1 MKRDKLRI
9 GVITA
14 ALAMMIAGGVLT
26 WQQDARNGKA
36 DQAKQGE
43 TAQLT
48 EDESTGTTEQQ
59 TEETAGDAD
68 GTRAVQDQADDVENS
83 LEQVPE
89 MEAACEEEAA
99 GNPEADAETAQNT
112 PEESDGNTERQ
123 DAQAVNGTAADQNGE
138 TGSGETAANEETS
151 AASGTVDSAEN
162 QETAVE
168 TAGAAQD
175 LMFSEATI
183 MELPVTGTVLIPYN
197 MENTV
202 YFPTLDLY
210 QCNPGVVFSAA
221 EGTPV
226 LAAADGEV
234 YLFSTYNEQSPKLNI
249 LTNDGMNLTYDLSAV
264 PANSSYGS
272 IAVGTEY
279 IYISVLQDGAVVTY
293 SAPKDEPQNLTRLG
307 DVTCRPAWNGSMQLI
322 NNMVYS
328 AVVSST
334 DMPIDVKYH
343 EALDDTL
350 RLAKAKAIAESI
362 VEGYRATNSSGK
374 AELEY
379 KIKAGLSESGYTN
392 VTAEVNEF
400 TVTPATASAE
410 GSATGTITL
419 VCGRKSDIVRINK
432 TIAKLTETK
441 ILFLSDKEVRVSL
454 NDTGEKYVI
463 FAEYEGEKLKRTAIV
478 PVTFNEP
485 GEKTILLPS
494 GWTKT
499 TANALRA
506 FFWNSLEDIRPL
518 CGNAAR

>member
-48 EDESTGTTEQQ
+48 EDKNAGTAEQQ

-83 LEQVPE
+83 LEQTPE
-89 MEAACEEEAA
+89 METACEEEAV
-99 GNPEADAETAQNT
+99 GNTEADAETAQNT
-112 PEESDGNTERQ
+112 SEESGENTQNGQ
-123 DAQAVNGTAADQNGE
+123 DAQAVNGTAAADQNGE

-162 QETAVE
+162 QETTVE

-210 QCNPGVVFSAA
+210 RCNPGVVFSAA

-234 YLFSTYNEQSPKLNI
+234 VSVENDARTG
-249 LTNDGMNLTYDLSAV
+249 LTVTMNLGNGYEAI
-264 PANSSYGS
+264 YGQLTDVS
-272 IAVGTEY
+272 LEAGQKVQKAARI
-279 IYISVLQDGAVVTY
+279 GAVA
-293 SAPKDEPQNLTRLG
+293 APTKYYVKEGSNLFFEMKKDGTAIDP
-307 DVTCRPAWNGSMQLI
+307 
-322 NNMVYS
+322 MVYL
-328 AVVSST
+328 
-334 DMPIDVKYH
+334 P
-343 EALDDTL
+343 
-350 RLAKAKAIAESI
+350 AI
-362 VEGYRATNSSGK
+362 
-374 AELEY
+374 
-379 KIKAGLSESGYTN
+379 SE
-392 VTAEVNEF
+392 
-400 TVTPATASAE
+400 
-410 GSATGTITL
+410 
-419 VCGRKSDIVRINK
+419 
-432 TIAKLTETK
+432 
-441 ILFLSDKEVRVSL
+441 
-454 NDTGEKYVI
+454 
-463 FAEYEGEKLKRTAIV
+463 
-478 PVTFNEP
+478 
-485 GEKTILLPS
+485 
-494 GWTKT
+494 
-499 TANALRA
+499 
-506 FFWNSLEDIRPL
+506 
-518 CGNAAR
+518 

>member
-1 MKRDKLRI
+1 MKKDKLRI

-89 MEAACEEEAA
+89 MEAACEEAA

-234 YLFSTYNEQSPKLNI
+234 VSVENDARTG
-249 LTNDGMNLTYDLSAV
+249 LTVTMNLGNGYEAI
-264 PANSSYGS
+264 YGQLTDVS
-272 IAVGTEY
+272 LEAGQKVQKAARI
-279 IYISVLQDGAVVTY
+279 GAVA
-293 SAPKDEPQNLTRLG
+293 APTKYYVKEGSNLFFEMKKDGKAIDP
-307 DVTCRPAWNGSMQLI
+307 
-322 NNMVYS
+322 MVYL
-328 AVVSST
+328 
-334 DMPIDVKYH
+334 P
-343 EALDDTL
+343 
-350 RLAKAKAIAESI
+350 AI
-362 VEGYRATNSSGK
+362 
-374 AELEY
+374 
-379 KIKAGLSESGYTN
+379 SE
-392 VTAEVNEF
+392 
-400 TVTPATASAE
+400 
-410 GSATGTITL
+410 
-419 VCGRKSDIVRINK
+419 
-432 TIAKLTETK
+432 
-441 ILFLSDKEVRVSL
+441 
-454 NDTGEKYVI
+454 
-463 FAEYEGEKLKRTAIV
+463 
-478 PVTFNEP
+478 
-485 GEKTILLPS
+485 
-494 GWTKT
+494 
-499 TANALRA
+499 
-506 FFWNSLEDIRPL
+506 
-518 CGNAAR
+518 

>member
-59 TEETAGDAD
+59 TEETTGDAD

-83 LEQVPE
+83 LEQAPE
-89 MEAACEEEAA
+89 MEAACEEEAV

-138 TGSGETAANEETS
+138 TGSGETAANEET
-151 AASGTVDSAEN
+151 

-234 YLFSTYNEQSPKLNI
+234 VSVENDARTG
-249 LTNDGMNLTYDLSAV
+249 LTVTMNLGNGYEAI
-264 PANSSYGS
+264 YGQLTDVS
-272 IAVGTEY
+272 LEAGQKVQKAARI
-279 IYISVLQDGAVVTY
+279 GAVA
-293 SAPKDEPQNLTRLG
+293 APTKYYVKEGSNLFFEMKKDGKAIDP
-307 DVTCRPAWNGSMQLI
+307 
-322 NNMVYS
+322 MVYL
-328 AVVSST
+328 
-334 DMPIDVKYH
+334 P
-343 EALDDTL
+343 
-350 RLAKAKAIAESI
+350 AI
-362 VEGYRATNSSGK
+362 
-374 AELEY
+374 
-379 KIKAGLSESGYTN
+379 SE
-392 VTAEVNEF
+392 
-400 TVTPATASAE
+400 
-410 GSATGTITL
+410 
-419 VCGRKSDIVRINK
+419 
-432 TIAKLTETK
+432 
-441 ILFLSDKEVRVSL
+441 
-454 NDTGEKYVI
+454 
-463 FAEYEGEKLKRTAIV
+463 
-478 PVTFNEP
+478 
-485 GEKTILLPS
+485 
-494 GWTKT
+494 
-499 TANALRA
+499 
-506 FFWNSLEDIRPL
+506 
-518 CGNAAR
+518 

>member
-1 MKRDKLRI
+1 MREEYF
-9 GVITA
+9 V
-14 ALAMMIAGGVLT
+14 
-26 WQQDARNGKA
+26 
-36 DQAKQGE
+36 
-43 TAQLT
+43 
-48 EDESTGTTEQQ
+48 

-234 YLFSTYNEQSPKLNI
+234 VSVE
-249 LTNDGMNLTYDLSAV
+249 NDARTAR
-264 PANSSYGS
+264 
-272 IAVGTEY
+272 I
-279 IYISVLQDGAVVTY
+279 GAVA
-293 SAPKDEPQNLTRLG
+293 APTKYYVKEGSNLFFEMKKDGKAIDP
-307 DVTCRPAWNGSMQLI
+307 
-322 NNMVYS
+322 MVYL
-328 AVVSST
+328 
-334 DMPIDVKYH
+334 P
-343 EALDDTL
+343 
-350 RLAKAKAIAESI
+350 AI
-362 VEGYRATNSSGK
+362 
-374 AELEY
+374 
-379 KIKAGLSESGYTN
+379 SE
-392 VTAEVNEF
+392 
-400 TVTPATASAE
+400 
-410 GSATGTITL
+410 
-419 VCGRKSDIVRINK
+419 
-432 TIAKLTETK
+432 
-441 ILFLSDKEVRVSL
+441 
-454 NDTGEKYVI
+454 
-463 FAEYEGEKLKRTAIV
+463 
-478 PVTFNEP
+478 
-485 GEKTILLPS
+485 
-494 GWTKT
+494 
-499 TANALRA
+499 
-506 FFWNSLEDIRPL
+506 
-518 CGNAAR
+518 

>member
-26 WQQDARNGKA
+26 WQQDAGNGKA

-83 LEQVPE
+83 LEQAPE
-89 MEAACEEEAA
+89 METACEEEAV

-112 PEESDGNTERQ
+112 PEDSDGNTERQ
-123 DAQAVNGTAADQNGE
+123 DAQAVNG
-138 TGSGETAANEETS
+138 SAANEETS

-234 YLFSTYNEQSPKLNI
+234 VSVENDARTG
-249 LTNDGMNLTYDLSAV
+249 LTVTMNLGNGYEAI
-264 PANSSYGS
+264 YGQLTDVS
-272 IAVGTEY
+272 LEAGQKVQKAARI
-279 IYISVLQDGAVVTY
+279 GAVA
-293 SAPKDEPQNLTRLG
+293 APTKYYVKEGSNLFFEMKKDGKAIDP
-307 DVTCRPAWNGSMQLI
+307 
-322 NNMVYS
+322 MVYL
-328 AVVSST
+328 
-334 DMPIDVKYH
+334 P
-343 EALDDTL
+343 
-350 RLAKAKAIAESI
+350 AI
-362 VEGYRATNSSGK
+362 
-374 AELEY
+374 
-379 KIKAGLSESGYTN
+379 SE
-392 VTAEVNEF
+392 
-400 TVTPATASAE
+400 
-410 GSATGTITL
+410 
-419 VCGRKSDIVRINK
+419 
-432 TIAKLTETK
+432 
-441 ILFLSDKEVRVSL
+441 
-454 NDTGEKYVI
+454 
-463 FAEYEGEKLKRTAIV
+463 
-478 PVTFNEP
+478 
-485 GEKTILLPS
+485 
-494 GWTKT
+494 
-499 TANALRA
+499 
-506 FFWNSLEDIRPL
+506 
-518 CGNAAR
+518 

>member
-1 MKRDKLRI
+1 MREEYF
-9 GVITA
+9 V
-14 ALAMMIAGGVLT
+14 
-26 WQQDARNGKA
+26 
-36 DQAKQGE
+36 
-43 TAQLT
+43 
-48 EDESTGTTEQQ
+48 

-123 DAQAVNGTAADQNGE
+123 DAQAVNGTAADQNEE

-234 YLFSTYNEQSPKLNI
+234 VSVENDARTG
-249 LTNDGMNLTYDLSAV
+249 LTVTMNLGNGYEAI
-264 PANSSYGS
+264 YGQLTDVS
-272 IAVGTEY
+272 LEAGQKVQKAARI
-279 IYISVLQDGAVVTY
+279 GAVA
-293 SAPKDEPQNLTRLG
+293 APTKYYVKEGSNLFFEMKKDG
-307 DVTCRPAWNGSMQLI
+307 
-322 NNMVYS
+322 
-328 AVVSST
+328 
-334 DMPIDVKYH
+334 
-343 EALDDTL
+343 
-350 RLAKAKAIAESI
+350 KAIDPMAYLPAI
-362 VEGYRATNSSGK
+362 
-374 AELEY
+374 
-379 KIKAGLSESGYTN
+379 SE
-392 VTAEVNEF
+392 
-400 TVTPATASAE
+400 
-410 GSATGTITL
+410 
-419 VCGRKSDIVRINK
+419 
-432 TIAKLTETK
+432 
-441 ILFLSDKEVRVSL
+441 
-454 NDTGEKYVI
+454 
-463 FAEYEGEKLKRTAIV
+463 
-478 PVTFNEP
+478 
-485 GEKTILLPS
+485 
-494 GWTKT
+494 
-499 TANALRA
+499 
-506 FFWNSLEDIRPL
+506 
-518 CGNAAR
+518 

>member
-202 YFPTLDLY
+202 YFPTLESL
-210 QCNPGVVFSAA
+210 
-221 EGTPV
+221 PV
-226 LAAADGEV
+226 
-234 YLFSTYNEQSPKLNI
+234 QSRRCFL
-249 LTNDGMNLTYDLSAV
+249 GGRR
-264 PANSSYGS
+264 NSGS
-272 IAVGTEY
+272 G
-279 IYISVLQDGAVVTY
+279 
-293 SAPKDEPQNLTRLG
+293 
-307 DVTCRPAWNGSMQLI
+307 GSGRR
-322 NNMVYS
+322 S
-328 AVVSST
+328 C
-334 DMPIDVKYH
+334 
-343 EALDDTL
+343 EC
-350 RLAKAKAIAESI
+350 
-362 VEGYRATNSSGK
+362 GK
-374 AELEY
+374 
-379 KIKAGLSESGYTN
+379 
-392 VTAEVNEF
+392 
-400 TVTPATASAE
+400 
-410 GSATGTITL
+410 
-419 VCGRKSDIVRINK
+419 
-432 TIAKLTETK
+432 
-441 ILFLSDKEVRVSL
+441 
-454 NDTGEKYVI
+454 
-463 FAEYEGEKLKRTAIV
+463 
-478 PVTFNEP
+478 
-485 GEKTILLPS
+485 
-494 GWTKT
+494 
-499 TANALRA
+499 
-506 FFWNSLEDIRPL
+506 
-518 CGNAAR
+518 

>member
-43 TAQLT
+43 TA
-48 EDESTGTTEQQ
+48 
-59 TEETAGDAD
+59 GDAD

-89 MEAACEEEAA
+89 MEAACEEEAV

-234 YLFSTYNEQSPKLNI
+234 VSVENDARTG
-249 LTNDGMNLTYDLSAV
+249 LTVTMNLGNGYEAI
-264 PANSSYGS
+264 YGQLTDVS
-272 IAVGTEY
+272 LEAGQKVQKAARI
-279 IYISVLQDGAVVTY
+279 GAVA
-293 SAPKDEPQNLTRLG
+293 APTKYYVKEGSNLFFEMKKDGKAIDP
-307 DVTCRPAWNGSMQLI
+307 
-322 NNMVYS
+322 MVYL
-328 AVVSST
+328 
-334 DMPIDVKYH
+334 P
-343 EALDDTL
+343 
-350 RLAKAKAIAESI
+350 AI
-362 VEGYRATNSSGK
+362 
-374 AELEY
+374 
-379 KIKAGLSESGYTN
+379 SE
-392 VTAEVNEF
+392 
-400 TVTPATASAE
+400 
-410 GSATGTITL
+410 
-419 VCGRKSDIVRINK
+419 
-432 TIAKLTETK
+432 
-441 ILFLSDKEVRVSL
+441 
-454 NDTGEKYVI
+454 
-463 FAEYEGEKLKRTAIV
+463 
-478 PVTFNEP
+478 
-485 GEKTILLPS
+485 
-494 GWTKT
+494 
-499 TANALRA
+499 
-506 FFWNSLEDIRPL
+506 
-518 CGNAAR
+518 

>member
-59 TEETAGDAD
+59 TEETTGDAD

-123 DAQAVNGTAADQNGE
+123 DGE

-234 YLFSTYNEQSPKLNI
+234 VSVENDARTG
-249 LTNDGMNLTYDLSAV
+249 LTVTMNLGNGYEAI
-264 PANSSYGS
+264 YGQLTDVS
-272 IAVGTEY
+272 LEAGQKVQKAARI
-279 IYISVLQDGAVVTY
+279 GAVA
-293 SAPKDEPQNLTRLG
+293 APTKYYVKEGSNLFFEMKKDG
-307 DVTCRPAWNGSMQLI
+307 
-322 NNMVYS
+322 
-328 AVVSST
+328 
-334 DMPIDVKYH
+334 
-343 EALDDTL
+343 
-350 RLAKAKAIAESI
+350 KAIDPMAYLPAI
-362 VEGYRATNSSGK
+362 
-374 AELEY
+374 
-379 KIKAGLSESGYTN
+379 SE
-392 VTAEVNEF
+392 
-400 TVTPATASAE
+400 
-410 GSATGTITL
+410 
-419 VCGRKSDIVRINK
+419 
-432 TIAKLTETK
+432 
-441 ILFLSDKEVRVSL
+441 
-454 NDTGEKYVI
+454 
-463 FAEYEGEKLKRTAIV
+463 
-478 PVTFNEP
+478 
-485 GEKTILLPS
+485 
-494 GWTKT
+494 
-499 TANALRA
+499 
-506 FFWNSLEDIRPL
+506 
-518 CGNAAR
+518 

>member
-26 WQQDARNGKA
+26 WQQDAGNGKA

-83 LEQVPE
+83 LEQAPE
-89 MEAACEEEAA
+89 MEAACEEEAV

-123 DAQAVNGTAADQNGE
+123 DAQAVNGTAA
-138 TGSGETAANEETS
+138 NEETS
-151 AASGTVDSAEN
+151 AASGTVDSEEN

-202 YFPTLDLY
+202 YFPTLDLF

-234 YLFSTYNEQSPKLNI
+234 VSVENDARTG
-249 LTNDGMNLTYDLSAV
+249 LTVTMNLGNGYEAI
-264 PANSSYGS
+264 YGQLTDVS
-272 IAVGTEY
+272 LEAGQKVQKAARI
-279 IYISVLQDGAVVTY
+279 GAVA
-293 SAPKDEPQNLTRLG
+293 APTKYYVKEGSNLFFEMKKDGKAIDP
-307 DVTCRPAWNGSMQLI
+307 
-322 NNMVYS
+322 MVYL
-328 AVVSST
+328 
-334 DMPIDVKYH
+334 P
-343 EALDDTL
+343 
-350 RLAKAKAIAESI
+350 AI
-362 VEGYRATNSSGK
+362 
-374 AELEY
+374 
-379 KIKAGLSESGYTN
+379 SE
-392 VTAEVNEF
+392 
-400 TVTPATASAE
+400 
-410 GSATGTITL
+410 
-419 VCGRKSDIVRINK
+419 
-432 TIAKLTETK
+432 
-441 ILFLSDKEVRVSL
+441 
-454 NDTGEKYVI
+454 
-463 FAEYEGEKLKRTAIV
+463 
-478 PVTFNEP
+478 
-485 GEKTILLPS
+485 
-494 GWTKT
+494 
-499 TANALRA
+499 
-506 FFWNSLEDIRPL
+506 
-518 CGNAAR
+518 

>member
-36 DQAKQGE
+36 D
-43 TAQLT
+43 
-48 EDESTGTTEQQ
+48 
-59 TEETAGDAD
+59 
-68 GTRAVQDQADDVENS
+68 DVENS

-89 MEAACEEEAA
+89 MEAACEEEAV

-234 YLFSTYNEQSPKLNI
+234 VSVENDARTG
-249 LTNDGMNLTYDLSAV
+249 LTVTMNLGNGYEAI
-264 PANSSYGS
+264 YGQLTDVS
-272 IAVGTEY
+272 LEAGQKVQKAARI
-279 IYISVLQDGAVVTY
+279 GAVA
-293 SAPKDEPQNLTRLG
+293 APTKYYVKEGSNLFFEMKKDG
-307 DVTCRPAWNGSMQLI
+307 
-322 NNMVYS
+322 
-328 AVVSST
+328 
-334 DMPIDVKYH
+334 
-343 EALDDTL
+343 
-350 RLAKAKAIAESI
+350 KAIDPMAYLPAI
-362 VEGYRATNSSGK
+362 
-374 AELEY
+374 
-379 KIKAGLSESGYTN
+379 SE
-392 VTAEVNEF
+392 
-400 TVTPATASAE
+400 
-410 GSATGTITL
+410 
-419 VCGRKSDIVRINK
+419 
-432 TIAKLTETK
+432 
-441 ILFLSDKEVRVSL
+441 
-454 NDTGEKYVI
+454 
-463 FAEYEGEKLKRTAIV
+463 
-478 PVTFNEP
+478 
-485 GEKTILLPS
+485 
-494 GWTKT
+494 
-499 TANALRA
+499 
-506 FFWNSLEDIRPL
+506 
-518 CGNAAR
+518 

>member
-89 MEAACEEEAA
+89 MEAACEEEAV

-183 MELPVTGTVLIPYN
+183 MELPDTGTDLIPYN

-221 EGTPV
+221 EGTPG
-226 LAAADGEV
+226 LAAADGVGVWVENDARTGLTVTMYLGNGYEAIYGQLTDVSLEAGQKVQKAARIGAVAAPTKYYVKEGSNLFFEMKKDGKAIDPMV
-234 YLFSTYNEQSPKLNI
+234 YL
-249 LTNDGMNLTYDLSAV
+249 
-264 PANSSYGS
+264 PA
-272 IAVGTEY
+272 
-279 IYISVLQDGAVVTY
+279 IS
-293 SAPKDEPQNLTRLG
+293 E
-307 DVTCRPAWNGSMQLI
+307 
-322 NNMVYS
+322 
-328 AVVSST
+328 
-334 DMPIDVKYH
+334 
-343 EALDDTL
+343 
-350 RLAKAKAIAESI
+350 
-362 VEGYRATNSSGK
+362 
-374 AELEY
+374 
-379 KIKAGLSESGYTN
+379 
-392 VTAEVNEF
+392 
-400 TVTPATASAE
+400 
-410 GSATGTITL
+410 
-419 VCGRKSDIVRINK
+419 
-432 TIAKLTETK
+432 
-441 ILFLSDKEVRVSL
+441 
-454 NDTGEKYVI
+454 
-463 FAEYEGEKLKRTAIV
+463 
-478 PVTFNEP
+478 
-485 GEKTILLPS
+485 
-494 GWTKT
+494 
-499 TANALRA
+499 
-506 FFWNSLEDIRPL
+506 
-518 CGNAAR
+518 

>member
-59 TEETAGDAD
+59 TEETTGDAD

-89 MEAACEEEAA
+89 MEAACEEEAV

-234 YLFSTYNEQSPKLNI
+234 VSVENDARTG
-249 LTNDGMNLTYDLSAV
+249 LTVTMNLGNGYEAIYGQLTDDFPRGGQKVSE
-264 PANSSYGS
+264 SST
-272 IAVGTEY
+272 V
-279 IYISVLQDGAVVTY
+279 GAVA
-293 SAPKDEPQNLTRLG
+293 APTKYYVKEGSNLFFEMKKDG
-307 DVTCRPAWNGSMQLI
+307 
-322 NNMVYS
+322 
-328 AVVSST
+328 
-334 DMPIDVKYH
+334 
-343 EALDDTL
+343 
-350 RLAKAKAIAESI
+350 KAIDPMAYLPAI
-362 VEGYRATNSSGK
+362 
-374 AELEY
+374 
-379 KIKAGLSESGYTN
+379 SE
-392 VTAEVNEF
+392 
-400 TVTPATASAE
+400 
-410 GSATGTITL
+410 
-419 VCGRKSDIVRINK
+419 
-432 TIAKLTETK
+432 
-441 ILFLSDKEVRVSL
+441 
-454 NDTGEKYVI
+454 
-463 FAEYEGEKLKRTAIV
+463 
-478 PVTFNEP
+478 
-485 GEKTILLPS
+485 
-494 GWTKT
+494 
-499 TANALRA
+499 
-506 FFWNSLEDIRPL
+506 
-518 CGNAAR
+518 

>member
-83 LEQVPE
+83 LEQAPE
-89 MEAACEEEAA
+89 METECEEEAV

-123 DAQAVNGTAADQNGE
+123 DAQAVNGTAADQNGETGSGE

-234 YLFSTYNEQSPKLNI
+234 VSVENDARTG
-249 LTNDGMNLTYDLSAV
+249 LTVTMNLGNGYEAI
-264 PANSSYGS
+264 YGQLTDVS
-272 IAVGTEY
+272 LEAGQKVQKAARI
-279 IYISVLQDGAVVTY
+279 GAVA
-293 SAPKDEPQNLTRLG
+293 APTKYYVKEGSNLFFEMKKDGKAIDP
-307 DVTCRPAWNGSMQLI
+307 
-322 NNMVYS
+322 MVYL
-328 AVVSST
+328 
-334 DMPIDVKYH
+334 P
-343 EALDDTL
+343 
-350 RLAKAKAIAESI
+350 AI
-362 VEGYRATNSSGK
+362 
-374 AELEY
+374 
-379 KIKAGLSESGYTN
+379 SE
-392 VTAEVNEF
+392 
-400 TVTPATASAE
+400 
-410 GSATGTITL
+410 
-419 VCGRKSDIVRINK
+419 
-432 TIAKLTETK
+432 
-441 ILFLSDKEVRVSL
+441 
-454 NDTGEKYVI
+454 
-463 FAEYEGEKLKRTAIV
+463 
-478 PVTFNEP
+478 
-485 GEKTILLPS
+485 
-494 GWTKT
+494 
-499 TANALRA
+499 
-506 FFWNSLEDIRPL
+506 
-518 CGNAAR
+518 

>member
-14 ALAMMIAGGVLT
+14 ALAMMIAGGVL
-26 WQQDARNGKA
+26 A

-59 TEETAGDAD
+59 TEETTGDAD

-89 MEAACEEEAA
+89 MEAACEEEAV

-234 YLFSTYNEQSPKLNI
+234 VSVENDARTG
-249 LTNDGMNLTYDLSAV
+249 LTVTMNLGNGYEAI
-264 PANSSYGS
+264 YGQLTDVS
-272 IAVGTEY
+272 LEAGQKVQKAARI
-279 IYISVLQDGAVVTY
+279 GAVA
-293 SAPKDEPQNLTRLG
+293 APTKYYVKEGSNLFFEMKKDGKAIDP
-307 DVTCRPAWNGSMQLI
+307 
-322 NNMVYS
+322 MVYL
-328 AVVSST
+328 
-334 DMPIDVKYH
+334 P
-343 EALDDTL
+343 
-350 RLAKAKAIAESI
+350 AI
-362 VEGYRATNSSGK
+362 
-374 AELEY
+374 
-379 KIKAGLSESGYTN
+379 SE
-392 VTAEVNEF
+392 
-400 TVTPATASAE
+400 
-410 GSATGTITL
+410 
-419 VCGRKSDIVRINK
+419 
-432 TIAKLTETK
+432 
-441 ILFLSDKEVRVSL
+441 
-454 NDTGEKYVI
+454 
-463 FAEYEGEKLKRTAIV
+463 
-478 PVTFNEP
+478 
-485 GEKTILLPS
+485 
-494 GWTKT
+494 
-499 TANALRA
+499 
-506 FFWNSLEDIRPL
+506 
-518 CGNAAR
+518 

>member
-43 TAQLT
+43 TAQL
-48 EDESTGTTEQQ
+48 TEQQ

-234 YLFSTYNEQSPKLNI
+234 VSVENDARTG
-249 LTNDGMNLTYDLSAV
+249 LTVTMNLGNGYEAI
-264 PANSSYGS
+264 YGQLTDVS
-272 IAVGTEY
+272 LEAGQKVQKAARI
-279 IYISVLQDGAVVTY
+279 GAVA
-293 SAPKDEPQNLTRLG
+293 APTKYYVKEGSNLFFEMKKDGKAIDP
-307 DVTCRPAWNGSMQLI
+307 
-322 NNMVYS
+322 MVYL
-328 AVVSST
+328 
-334 DMPIDVKYH
+334 P
-343 EALDDTL
+343 
-350 RLAKAKAIAESI
+350 AI
-362 VEGYRATNSSGK
+362 
-374 AELEY
+374 
-379 KIKAGLSESGYTN
+379 SE
-392 VTAEVNEF
+392 
-400 TVTPATASAE
+400 
-410 GSATGTITL
+410 
-419 VCGRKSDIVRINK
+419 
-432 TIAKLTETK
+432 
-441 ILFLSDKEVRVSL
+441 
-454 NDTGEKYVI
+454 
-463 FAEYEGEKLKRTAIV
+463 
-478 PVTFNEP
+478 
-485 GEKTILLPS
+485 
-494 GWTKT
+494 
-499 TANALRA
+499 
-506 FFWNSLEDIRPL
+506 
-518 CGNAAR
+518 

>member
-138 TGSGETAANEETS
+138 TGSGETGSGETAANEEAS

-234 YLFSTYNEQSPKLNI
+234 VSVENDARTG
-249 LTNDGMNLTYDLSAV
+249 LTVTMNLGNGYEAI
-264 PANSSYGS
+264 YGQLTDVS
-272 IAVGTEY
+272 LEAGQKVQKAARI
-279 IYISVLQDGAVVTY
+279 GAVA
-293 SAPKDEPQNLTRLG
+293 APTKYYVKEGSNLFFEMKKDG
-307 DVTCRPAWNGSMQLI
+307 
-322 NNMVYS
+322 
-328 AVVSST
+328 
-334 DMPIDVKYH
+334 
-343 EALDDTL
+343 
-350 RLAKAKAIAESI
+350 KAIDPMAYLPAI
-362 VEGYRATNSSGK
+362 
-374 AELEY
+374 
-379 KIKAGLSESGYTN
+379 SE
-392 VTAEVNEF
+392 
-400 TVTPATASAE
+400 
-410 GSATGTITL
+410 
-419 VCGRKSDIVRINK
+419 
-432 TIAKLTETK
+432 
-441 ILFLSDKEVRVSL
+441 
-454 NDTGEKYVI
+454 
-463 FAEYEGEKLKRTAIV
+463 
-478 PVTFNEP
+478 
-485 GEKTILLPS
+485 
-494 GWTKT
+494 
-499 TANALRA
+499 
-506 FFWNSLEDIRPL
+506 
-518 CGNAAR
+518 

>member
-26 WQQDARNGKA
+26 WQQDARNSKA

-59 TEETAGDAD
+59 TEETTGDAD

-123 DAQAVNGTAADQNGE
+123 DAQAVNGTAADLNGE

-168 TAGAAQD
+168 TAGSAQD

-234 YLFSTYNEQSPKLNI
+234 VSVENDARTG
-249 LTNDGMNLTYDLSAV
+249 LTVTMNLGNGYEAI
-264 PANSSYGS
+264 YGQLTDVS
-272 IAVGTEY
+272 LESGQKVQKAARI
-279 IYISVLQDGAVVTY
+279 GAVA
-293 SAPKDEPQNLTRLG
+293 APTKYYVKEGSNLFFEMKKDG
-307 DVTCRPAWNGSMQLI
+307 
-322 NNMVYS
+322 
-328 AVVSST
+328 
-334 DMPIDVKYH
+334 
-343 EALDDTL
+343 
-350 RLAKAKAIAESI
+350 KAIDPMAYLPAI
-362 VEGYRATNSSGK
+362 
-374 AELEY
+374 
-379 KIKAGLSESGYTN
+379 SE
-392 VTAEVNEF
+392 
-400 TVTPATASAE
+400 
-410 GSATGTITL
+410 
-419 VCGRKSDIVRINK
+419 
-432 TIAKLTETK
+432 
-441 ILFLSDKEVRVSL
+441 
-454 NDTGEKYVI
+454 
-463 FAEYEGEKLKRTAIV
+463 
-478 PVTFNEP
+478 
-485 GEKTILLPS
+485 
-494 GWTKT
+494 
-499 TANALRA
+499 
-506 FFWNSLEDIRPL
+506 
-518 CGNAAR
+518 

>member
-59 TEETAGDAD
+59 TEEMVGDAD

-89 MEAACEEEAA
+89 ME
-99 GNPEADAETAQNT
+99 
-112 PEESDGNTERQ
+112 
-123 DAQAVNGTAADQNGE
+123 
-138 TGSGETAANEETS
+138 AANEETS

-234 YLFSTYNEQSPKLNI
+234 VSVENDARTG
-249 LTNDGMNLTYDLSAV
+249 LTVTMNLGNGYEAI
-264 PANSSYGS
+264 YGQLTDVS
-272 IAVGTEY
+272 LEAGQKVQKAARI
-279 IYISVLQDGAVVTY
+279 GAVA
-293 SAPKDEPQNLTRLG
+293 APTKYYVKEGSNLFFEMKKDGKSIDP
-307 DVTCRPAWNGSMQLI
+307 
-322 NNMVYS
+322 MVYL
-328 AVVSST
+328 
-334 DMPIDVKYH
+334 P
-343 EALDDTL
+343 
-350 RLAKAKAIAESI
+350 AI
-362 VEGYRATNSSGK
+362 
-374 AELEY
+374 
-379 KIKAGLSESGYTN
+379 SE
-392 VTAEVNEF
+392 
-400 TVTPATASAE
+400 
-410 GSATGTITL
+410 
-419 VCGRKSDIVRINK
+419 
-432 TIAKLTETK
+432 
-441 ILFLSDKEVRVSL
+441 
-454 NDTGEKYVI
+454 
-463 FAEYEGEKLKRTAIV
+463 
-478 PVTFNEP
+478 
-485 GEKTILLPS
+485 
-494 GWTKT
+494 
-499 TANALRA
+499 
-506 FFWNSLEDIRPL
+506 
-518 CGNAAR
+518 